1 MSVFSTVRQW
11 FVAITPNNTSVQ
23 QADEAETST
32 VIHDSVQIAAN
43 DPLMA
48 YLLTNPNIFDVDTIN
63 LTSPALDKM
72 RDAGVQIAVPLVSQG
87 ELIGLISLGKRLSD
101 QAYTI
106 DDKQL
111 LRSLAAQAAPA
122 LRSAQLIQQQ
132 KAEAAE
138 RERMEQE
145 LKVARIIQQTLLPAK
160 VPALDGWQ
168 MDVYWQPA
176 YSVGGDFYDF
186 IPLED
191 GRMCIIAADVT
202 DKGIP
207 AALVMASA
215 RSILRAATERLQSP
229 GAILNRVNNTLCP
242 DIPDKMF
249 ITCLCVILDPK
260 TGLMHIANAGH
271 NLPYLRRNGEV
282 LELKATGMPLGLLP
296 NMPYDEVDFQILPGD
311 TMLMFSD
318 GIDEAHNPQR
328 EMFGFE
334 RLHALV
340 RDHDDGS
347 TLIQRLLEELRDFTG
362 PDWQQEDDVTF
373 VLVNC
378 NVDKTMTDRNKDTNN
393 QGTLLGEFQ
402 IPSEEGNEILAM
414 NKVVE
419 LIKDISFPSGKIEQL
434 QTAVSEATM
443 NAMEHGNQYR
453 ANSPVTIR
461 VYHEDVTLAI
471 YVIDESQEEAI
482 SERVTPDIEAK
493 LAGLQSPRGWGLFLI
508 ENMVDKM
515 TSSYTDEGH
524 QLELVFEWGGTE
536 NEKA

>member
-1 MSVFSTVRQW
+1 MSVISTVRQW
-11 FVAITPNNTSVQ
+11 FGNRTNNNSSTKR
-23 QADEAETST
+23 DEA
-32 VIHDSVQIAAN
+32 QIATSIQDAVSIAPN
-43 DPLMA
+43 DPLMG
-48 YLLTNPNIFDVDTIN
+48 YLLSNPNMFETDALN
-63 LTSPALDKM
+63 LDSPALNQM
-72 RDAGVQIAVPLVSQG
+72 REEGVQVAVPLVSQG
-87 ELIGLISLGKRLSD
+87 ELIGLLSLGKRLSD
-101 QAYTI
+101 QAYSI

-145 LKVARIIQQTLLPAK
+145 LKVARVIQQTLLPAK
-160 VPALDGWQ
+160 VPALDGWE

-186 IPLED
+186 IPLDD

-215 RSILRAATERLQSP
+215 RSILRAATERLRSP
-229 GAILNRVNNTLCP
+229 GAILNRANNTLCP

-260 TGLMHIANAGH
+260 TGYMHIANAGH
-271 NLPYLRRNGEV
+271 NLPYLRRDGDV
-282 LELKATGMPLGLLP
+282 IELKATGMPLGLLP
-296 NMPYDEVDFQILPGD
+296 NMPYDEVDYQILPGD

-328 EMFGFE
+328 EMFGFD
-334 RLHALV
+334 RMRDLVKNHA
-340 RDHDDGS
+340 DGT
-347 TLIQRLLEELRDFTG
+347 TLIQRLLEELRLFTG
-362 PDWQQEDDVTF
+362 PDWEQEDDVTF
-373 VLVNC
+373 VLINC
-378 NVDKTMTDRNKDTNN
+378 NVDKQMPNSINN
-393 QGTLLGEFQ
+393 RSSENGLLGEMQ
-402 IPSEEGNEILAM
+402 IPSEEGNEIIAM

-419 LIKDISFPSGKIEQL
+419 LIDGISFPPERMQQL

-461 VYHEDVTLAI
+461 VYHVDDTLAVH
-471 YVIDESQEEAI
+471 VIDESQEEVI

-524 QLELVFEWGGTE
+524 QLELIFEWEGTE
-536 NEKA
+536 NGKA

>member
-1 MSVFSTVRQW
+1 MSLITTVRQW
-11 FVAITPNNTSVQ
+11 FGRETTNNTSIQ
-23 QADEAETST
+23 QVDEAEIST
-32 VIHDSVQIAAN
+32 VIHDSVKVAAN

-63 LTSPALDKM
+63 LTSPALEKM
-72 RDAGVQIAVPLVSQG
+72 RDAGVQMAVPLVSQG
-87 ELIGLISLGKRLSD
+87 ELIGLLHLGKRLSD

-145 LKVARIIQQTLLPAK
+145 LRVARVIQQTLLPAK
-160 VPALDGWQ
+160 VPSLDGWQ

-260 TGLMHIANAGH
+260 SGFMHIANAGH

-334 RLHALV
+334 RLRALV
-340 RDHDDGS
+340 RDHNDGS
-347 TLIQRLLEELRDFTG
+347 TLIQRLLEELHDFTG

-378 NVDKTMTDRNKDTNN
+378 NVDNAMPDPNETDNTHE
-393 QGTLLGEFQ
+393 TLLGEFQ
-402 IPSEEGNEILAM
+402 VASEEGNEIMAM
-414 NKVVE
+414 NQVVA
-419 LIKDISFPSGKIEQL
+419 LIKDISFPPEKVEQL

-453 ANSPVTIR
+453 AESPVIIR
-461 VYHEDVTLAI
+461 VYHTETSLTI
-471 YVIDESQEEAI
+471 HILDESKE
-482 SERVTPDIEAK
+482 SVMPDRVTPDIEAK
-493 LAGLQSPRGWGLFLI
+493 LAGMQSPRGWGLFLI

-515 TSSYTDEGH
+515 NSGYTDEGH
-524 QLELVFEWGGTE
+524 QLELIFDWG
-536 NEKA
+536 EKDHAKA

>member
-1 MSVFSTVRQW
+1 MSLFSTIQQW
-11 FVAITPNNTSVQ
+11 VGTTKTNNANIKRT
-23 QADEAETST
+23 EKPETST
-32 VIHDSVQIAAN
+32 VIQESVQIAAN

-48 YLLTNPNIFDVDTIN
+48 YLLTNPNIFDVYALKLKSSA
-63 LTSPALDKM
+63 LTKM
-72 RDAGVQIAVPLVSQG
+72 REAGVQMAVPLVSQG

-101 QAYTI
+101 QAYSI
-106 DDKQL
+106 DDKQF

-122 LRSAQLIQQQ
+122 MRSAQLIQQQ

-138 RERMEQE
+138 RERMEQQ
-145 LKVARIIQQTLLPAK
+145 LKVARVIQQTLLPSK
-160 VPALDGWQ
+160 VPVLEGWQ

-215 RSILRAATERLQSP
+215 RSILRAATEHLQSP

-249 ITCLCVILDPK
+249 ITCLCIILDPK
-260 TGLMHIANAGH
+260 TGFMHIANAGH

-311 TMLMFSD
+311 TMLLFSD

-328 EMFGFE
+328 EMFGFD
-334 RLHALV
+334 RLRALV
-340 RDHDDGS
+340 RDHKDGT
-347 TLIQRLLEELRDFTG
+347 TLIERLLDELRAFTG
-362 PDWQQEDDVTF
+362 PHWEQEDDVTF
-373 VLVNC
+373 VLINC
-378 NVDKTMTDRNKDTNN
+378 NVDNPMSDPNDSTKN
-393 QGTLLGEFQ
+393 QDKLLGEIQ
-402 IPSEEGNEILAM
+402 IPSQEGNEILAM
-414 NKVVE
+414 NKVVK
-419 LIKDISFPSGKIEQL
+419 LIEALPFPAERIQQL
-434 QTAVSEATM
+434 QTAVAEATM
-443 NAMEHGNQYR
+443 NAMEHGNEYD
-453 ANSPVTIR
+453 AETPVIIR
-461 VYHEDVTLAI
+461 VYHTATSLTIRILDK
-471 YVIDESQEEAI
+471 SQE
-482 SERVTPDIEAK
+482 SMLDERESPDIEAK
-493 LAGLQSPRGWGLFLI
+493 LAGLQTPRGWGLFLI

-515 TSSYTDEGH
+515 KSGYTDEGH
-524 QLELVFEWGGTE
+524 QLELIFDWG
-536 NEKA
+536 EKDHAKA